1 MSSQLLIDNNLDSL
15 RDMSNWVAATGNAL
29 GLSDTLCYRFDL
41 AANEAVTN
49 TISYGYPPGVSGEI
63 ALRLLTA
70 NGNAVLEI
78 EDDGVAFNPLEV
90 PEPTL
95 PESLE
100 TSLIGGLGVQL
111 IRSSMVQCDYQ
122 RRDGRN
128 LLILQSLITS
138 GEAE

>member
-1 MSSQLLIDNNLDSL
+1 M
-15 RDMSNWVAATGNAL
+15 
-29 GLSDTLCYRFDL
+29 
-41 AANEAVTN
+41 
-49 TISYGYPPGVSGEI
+49 
-63 ALRLLTA
+63 RLLTA

-90 PEPTL
+90 PEPAL

-100 TSLIGGLGVQL
+100 TSPIGGLGVQL